1 MSRTSPGT
9 ILVIDADAD
18 QRKRISGWLQLDGFS
33 VVSAAD
39 ADAGFSLA
47 RNLQPSLII
56 GDLVL
61 ALANGSQLLR
71 ALLHELPE
79 SAVIVITE
87 SASLNEAVNALQ
99 EGASDFLIKSLLN
112 DDILRVSVHRA
123 VERFSLRQEN
133 QRVRLELE
141 QTNERLAHS
150 LKLLEMDQRAGRKVQ
165 SRMLPPSPHETNG
178 LRLSHFT
185 LPSLYLS
192 GDFVDY
198 FSLGAG
204 RTAFYLAD
212 VSGHGAS
219 SAFVTV
225 FLKTL
230 TNRIRRHFEKRTS
243 VSLLSPAR
251 IMAAMNEELRALDT
265 GKHLTVFCGVIDT
278 NVQKLTYAVG
288 AHYPPPILCNGN
300 EVMQLAGSGLPLG
313 LFQDAKY
320 EEHVVDLQHRFS
332 LVAASDGILEILS
345 ASDLVAKEAL
355 LRAEVTAANGQLD
368 VLIERLGLP
377 SVRDVPDD
385 IALLMIQRDE

>member
-1 MSRTSPGT
+1 MDRTSPGT
-9 ILVIDADAD
+9 ILVIDADAA
-18 QRKRISGWLQLDGFS
+18 QRERISAWLKLDGFA

-39 ADAGFSLA
+39 ADAGFALA
-47 RNLQPSLII
+47 RNLKPSLIL

-79 SAVIVITE
+79 TSVIVITE
-87 SASLNEAVNALQ
+87 SASLHEAVNALQ

-123 VERFSLRQEN
+123 IERFSLRQEN
-133 QRVRLELE
+133 QRVRQELE
-141 QTNERLAHS
+141 KSNERLAHS
-150 LKLLEMDQRAGRKVQ
+150 LQLLEMDHRAGRKVQ
-165 SRMLPPSPHETNG
+165 SRMLPPTPHESNG
-178 LRLSHFT
+178 LHLSHFT

-198 FSLGAG
+198 FSLGPG

-251 IMAAMNEELRALDT
+251 IMAAMSEELRALDT

-278 NVQKLTYAVG
+278 NQQTLTYAVG

-313 LFQDAKY
+313 LFPDAKY
-320 EEHVVDLQHRFS
+320 EEHVVALQQRFS
-332 LVAASDGILEILS
+332 LVAASDGILEILP

-355 LRAEVTAANGQLD
+355 LREEVAAADGQLD

-377 SVRDVPDD
+377 LVRDVPDD